1 MKVRADRI
9 AQDIEIINSFTS
21 TPGRGVTRFTFS
33 EPYMLARA
41 YVAEELQKIGARVQ
55 TTVGGNL
62 CGRLEGGA
70 TGLPSVMTGSH
81 IDSVLH
87 GGRFDGVAG
96 VVAALEVARVM
107 AEENIPHRH
116 PVDVVVF
123 AEEEGSRFGS
133 VMIGSRAWVGKLAPE
148 DLNRFKDK
156 GGVGYASAMANAGL
170 TPEDTTQLKPG
181 MIKAMIELHIEQSLV
196 LESKAI
202 PIGVV
207 EGINGIKQFV
217 ITLTGVSNHAGATPM
232 GLRHDALQ
240 GAARVIAAVE
250 EIAVGEPGGNI
261 VATVGVLT
269 CEPGQANVIPG
280 NVQFTLDIR
289 DLDSGRI
296 DQAAGRIM
304 SVIRST
310 CQARGLIFDIQ
321 PRSDTPPVR
330 LSTAVVQLIEDTAR
344 QKGIKT
350 LRMPSGALHDSSI
363 LPEVT
368 EVGMIFVPSKAG
380 RSHCSEEDTD
390 LRDIRA
396 GAEVLLGAV
405 AKLAS

>member
-1 MKVRADRI
+1 MKVQVNRI
-9 AQDIEIINSFTS
+9 ARDIEIINSFTS
-21 TPGRGVTRFTFS
+21 TPGKGVTRFTFS
-33 EPYMLARA
+33 APYMQARA
-41 YVAEELQKIGARVQ
+41 YVTEELQKIGARVA
-55 TTVGGNL
+55 TTLGGNL
-62 CGRLEGGA
+62 CGRLEGST

-107 AEENIPHRH
+107 VEEKPPHRH

-133 VMIGSRAWVGKLAPE
+133 VMIGSRAWVGKLALE
-148 DLNRFKDK
+148 DLHQLRDKD
-156 GGVGYASAMANAGL
+156 GVSYAAAMANAGL
-170 TPEDTTQLKPG
+170 DLEDTTLLKPG
-181 MIKAMIELHIEQSLV
+181 MVKAMIELHIEQSLV
-196 LESKAI
+196 LESKGLSV
-202 PIGVV
+202 GVV

-217 ITLTGVSNHAGATPM
+217 VTLTGVSNHAGATPM

-250 EIAVGEPGGNI
+250 EIAVGELGGNT
-261 VATVGVLT
+261 VATVGMLI

-280 NVQFTLDIR
+280 KVQFTLDIR

-296 DQAAGRIM
+296 DQAARRIM
-304 SVIRST
+304 SVIQTT
-310 CQARGLIFDIQ
+310 CQARGLAFDIQ

-330 LSTAVVQLIEDTAR
+330 LSIEVVQLIEATACE
-344 QKGIKT
+344 KGIKT

-380 RSHCSEEDTD
+380 RSHCPEEDTD
-390 LRDIRA
+390 LQDIRA
-396 GAEVLLGAV
+396 GAELLLGAV